1 MGSHRKPRTGLLD
14 SAATRRGVVSVGA
27 AALSATL
34 LAQTA
39 RADDDGDPI
48 AEAREQAAAT
58 AERVAEVKKQ
68 VDRLYREAGSAT
80 QEYNAAKEAA
90 DEQQEVVDGLL
101 TEAAEAAEEVNEA
114 RRTLGQFATAQYRH
128 GNASETATLLLV
140 DDPQSFFDLS
150 QKLDR
155 LTGQQQIALDRF
167 TARSNAA
174 AQKRA
179 EAATALETLE
189 ERQGTLQEQKE
200 TVQGKL
206 SDARELL
213 AGLTEEETAQLAEL
227 ERLEREEAE
236 RKAEERRLEQER
248 REREERERREQ
259 EEQEQREREEEAE
272 EEAEEPPADPA
283 PEDPPPADP
292 PPADGYAAKAEKVLA
307 FAEAQL
313 GKAYVWGAT
322 GPATY
327 DCSGLTQAA
336 WREAGVE
343 LPRVTYDQ
351 VNFGTRVSRSEML
364 PGDLV
369 FFYDDVSHVGI
380 YIGDGQMIHAS
391 RPGDVVKV
399 ESIDY
404 MPFHSAVR
412 PA

>member
-1 MGSHRKPRTGLLD
+1 M
-14 SAATRRGVVSVGA
+14 
-27 AALSATL
+27 

-39 RADDDGDPI
+39 RADDDPDPV
-48 AEAREQAAAT
+48 AEAQEQAAAT
-58 AERVAEVKKQ
+58 AERVAEVKER

-80 QEYNAAKEAA
+80 QEYNAAKEATDA
-90 DEQQEVVDGLL
+90 QQEVVNTVLG
-101 TEAAEAAEEVNEA
+101 EAAQAADEVNAA
-114 RRTLGQFATAQYRH
+114 RRTLGQFAAAQYRH

-150 QKLDR
+150 YKLDR
-155 LTGQQQIALDRF
+155 LTGQQQHALDQYTERQG
-167 TARSNAA
+167 AA

-179 EAATALETLE
+179 EATTALEELE
-189 ERQGTLQEQKE
+189 ESQGTLQEQKE

-206 SDARELL
+206 STARELL
-213 AGLTEEETAQLAEL
+213 AGLNEEETAQLAEL

-236 RKAEERRLEQER
+236 RKAEERRLER
-248 REREERERREQ
+248 
-259 EEQEQREREEEAE
+259 EQREREEAEEAAAAAAEAE
-272 EEAEEPPADPA
+272 RLEQERLEQERLEQEQREQEEAEAEQPA
-283 PEDPPPADP
+283 PEDPEPEPEPDP
-292 PPADGYAAKAEKVLA
+292 EPEPEPEPQPDPEPDPGPEDGYAAKAELVLA
-307 FAEAQL
+307 FAEKQL
-313 GKAYVWGAT
+313 GKPYVWGAA
-322 GPATY
+322 GPSTY

-336 WREAGVE
+336 WREAGVD

-351 VNFGTRVSRSEML
+351 VEFGTRVSRSDML

-380 YIGDGQMIHAS
+380 YIGDGQMIHAP